1 MRSTNKHTKRRLNPG
16 FVILVV
22 NVALIL
28 SLVITLSYMNTLR
41 RNLSESYQQAEEL
54 RTALVTANKAEEN
67 AVQALQD
74 FKAEYYQV
82 QEDNVSIP
90 GSILEPIAKTNTVS
104 KVLTVKVTAYCSCIK
119 CCGVWS
125 KDHPSRQG
133 TDYEQHTTSGTIPV
147 AGRTVAVDPDIIPLG
162 SKILIDGHEYIAEDT
177 GSGVK
182 GNHIDIYFDSHEE
195 ALEWGVKTLE
205 VEVFEDEIL

>member
-1 MRSTNKHTKRRLNPG
+1 MKTNKHTKRRLNPG

-28 SLVITLSYMNTLR
+28 SLVITLSYMNTMR

-74 FKAEYYQV
+74 FKAEYYQA
-82 QEDNVSIP
+82 QEDSMSIP

-104 KVLTVKVTAYCSCIK
+104 KVLTVKVTAYCSCVK

>member
-1 MRSTNKHTKRRLNPG
+1 MKTNKHTKKHINPG

-22 NVALIL
+22 NAALIL
-28 SLVITLSYMNTLR
+28 SLVVTLSYMNTLR

-74 FKAEYYQV
+74 FKAEYYQA
-82 QEDNVSIP
+82 QEDNMSIP

-104 KVLTVKVTAYCSCIK
+104 KVLTVKVTAYCSWPK
-119 CCGVWS
+119 CCGIWS

-195 ALEWGVKTLE
+195 ALEWGVRTLE
-205 VEVFEDEIL
+205 VQVFENKAL

>member
-1 MRSTNKHTKRRLNPG
+1 MKTNKHTKRRLNPG

-28 SLVITLSYMNTLR
+28 SLVVTLSYMNTLR

-82 QEDNVSIP
+82 QEDNLSIP
-90 GSILEPIAKTNTVS
+90 GSILEPITKTNTVS
-104 KVLTVKVTAYCSCIK
+104 KVLTVKVTAYCSCVK

>member
-1 MRSTNKHTKRRLNPG
+1 MKTNKHTKKHINPG

-28 SLVITLSYMNTLR
+28 SLVVTLSYINTLR

-82 QEDNVSIP
+82 QEDNLSIP

-104 KVLTVKVTAYCSCIK
+104 KVLTVKVTAYCSCVK

-195 ALEWGVKTLE
+195 ALEWGVRTLE
-205 VEVFEDEIL
+205 VQVFENKAL

>member
-1 MRSTNKHTKRRLNPG
+1 MKTNKHTKRRLNPG

-28 SLVITLSYMNTLR
+28 SLVIALSYMNTMR

-74 FKAEYYQV
+74 FKAEYYQA
-82 QEDNVSIP
+82 QEDSMSIP

-104 KVLTVKVTAYCSCIK
+104 KVLTVKVTAYCSCVK

>member
-1 MRSTNKHTKRRLNPG
+1 MKTNKHTKRRLNPG

-22 NVALIL
+22 NAALIL

-82 QEDNVSIP
+82 QEDNMSIP

-104 KVLTVKVTAYCSCIK
+104 KVLTVKVTAYCSCVK

-133 TDYEQHTTSGTIPV
+133 TDYEQYTTSGTIPV

>member
-1 MRSTNKHTKRRLNPG
+1 MKTNKHTKRRLNPG

-28 SLVITLSYMNTLR
+28 SLVVTLSYMNTLR

-74 FKAEYYQV
+74 FKAEYYQA
-82 QEDNVSIP
+82 QEDNMSIP

-104 KVLTVKVTAYCSCIK
+104 KVLTVKVTAYCSCVK

-162 SKILIDGHEYIAEDT
+162 SKILIDGHEYTAEDT

>member
-1 MRSTNKHTKRRLNPG
+1 MRTPNKHTKKHLNPS
-16 FVILVV
+16 FVLFLFTI
-22 NVALIL
+22 ALAL
-28 SLVITLSYMNTLR
+28 
-41 RNLSESYQQAEEL
+41 
-54 RTALVTANKAEEN
+54 ALVASLIVNQGTLKKLDETISLLDQANQAIRQSNELADSAIAELNELKKQN
-67 AVQALQD
+67 AQIFVEDESAIVEEPTQVFQA
-74 FKAEYYQV
+74 
-82 QEDNVSIP
+82 
-90 GSILEPIAKTNTVS
+90 
-104 KVLTVKVTAYCSCIK
+104 KVTAYCSCPK

-162 SKILIDGHEYIAEDT
+162 SKILIDGHEYTAEDT

-205 VEVFEDEIL
+205 VQVYENKAL

>member
-1 MRSTNKHTKRRLNPG
+1 MKTSNKYTKRRLNPG

-28 SLVITLSYMNTLR
+28 SLGISLSYINTLR
-41 RNLSESYQQAEEL
+41 RNLSESHQQTEEL

-74 FKAEYYQV
+74 FKAEYYPT
-82 QEDNVSIP
+82 QEDNMSIP

-104 KVLTVKVTAYCSCIK
+104 KVLTVKVTAYCSCVK

-133 TDYEQHTTSGTIPV
+133 TDYEQYTTSGTIPV
-147 AGRTVAVDPDIIPLG
+147 AGRTIAVDPEVIPLG
-162 SKILIDGHEYIAEDT
+162 SKVILDGHEYTAEDT

-182 GNHIDIYFDSHEE
+182 GNHIDIYFDSHED
-195 ALEWGVKTLE
+195 ALEWGVKTME
-205 VEVFEDEIL
+205 VEVFENEVL

>member
-1 MRSTNKHTKRRLNPG
+1 MKTNKHTKRRLNPG

-28 SLVITLSYMNTLR
+28 SLGVSLSYVNTLR

-82 QEDNVSIP
+82 QEDNLSIP
-90 GSILEPIAKTNTVS
+90 GSILEPITKTNTVS
-104 KVLTVKVTAYCSCIK
+104 KVLTVKVTAYCSCVK

-162 SKILIDGHEYIAEDT
+162 SKILVDGHEYIAEDT

-182 GNHIDIYFDSHEE
+182 GNHIDIYFDSHED

-205 VEVFEDEIL
+205 VQVFEDETL

>member
-104 KVLTVKVTAYCSCIK
+104 KVLTVKVTAYCSCVK

>member
-1 MRSTNKHTKRRLNPG
+1 MKTNKHTKRRLNPG

-82 QEDNVSIP
+82 QEDNMSTP

-104 KVLTVKVTAYCSCIK
+104 KVLTVKVTAYCSCVK

-133 TDYEQHTTSGTIPV
+133 TGYEQHTTSGTIPV

-162 SKILIDGHEYIAEDT
+162 SKILIDGHEYTAEDT

>member
-1 MRSTNKHTKRRLNPG
+1 MKTNKHTKRRLNPG

-28 SLVITLSYMNTLR
+28 SLVVTLSYMNTLR

-82 QEDNVSIP
+82 QEDNLSIP

-104 KVLTVKVTAYCSCIK
+104 KVLTVTVTAYCSCVK

-162 SKILIDGHEYIAEDT
+162 SKILIDGHEYTAEDT

>member
-1 MRSTNKHTKRRLNPG
+1 MRTSNKHTKKHINPS
-16 FVILVV
+16 FILLLFTI
-22 NVALIL
+22 ALAL
-28 SLVITLSYMNTLR
+28 
-41 RNLSESYQQAEEL
+41 
-54 RTALVTANKAEEN
+54 ALVASLIVNQGTLKKLDETISLLDQANQAVRQSNELADSAISELNELKEQNEQVVTEDDTTA
-67 AVQALQD
+67 
-74 FKAEYYQV
+74 
-82 QEDNVSIP
+82 QEPYEVF
-90 GSILEPIAKTNTVS
+90 EA
-104 KVLTVKVTAYCSCIK
+104 KVTAYCSCPK
-119 CCGVWS
+119 CCGIWS

-195 ALEWGVKTLE
+195 ALEWGVRTLE
-205 VEVFEDEIL
+205 VQVFENKVL

>member
-1 MRSTNKHTKRRLNPG
+1 MKTNKHTKRRLNPG

-22 NVALIL
+22 NAALIL

-74 FKAEYYQV
+74 FKAEYYQA
-82 QEDNVSIP
+82 QEDSMSIP

-104 KVLTVKVTAYCSCIK
+104 KVLTVKVTAYCSCVK

-133 TDYEQHTTSGTIPV
+133 TDYEQYTTSGTIPV

-182 GNHIDIYFDSHEE
+182 GNHIVIYFDSHEE

>member
-1 MRSTNKHTKRRLNPG
+1 MKTNKHTKRRLNPG

-28 SLVITLSYMNTLR
+28 SLVVTLSYMNTLR

-82 QEDNVSIP
+82 QEDNMSIP

-104 KVLTVKVTAYCSCIK
+104 KVLTVKVTAYCSCVK

-133 TDYEQHTTSGTIPV
+133 TDYEQYTTSGTIPV

-162 SKILIDGHEYIAEDT
+162 SKILIDGHEYTAEDT

-182 GNHIDIYFDSHEE
+182 GNHIDIYFDSHED
-195 ALEWGVKTLE
+195 ALEWGVKTME
-205 VEVFEDEIL
+205 VEVFENEVL

>member
-1 MRSTNKHTKRRLNPG
+1 MKTNKHTKRRLNPG
-16 FVILVV
+16 FVILIV

-28 SLVITLSYMNTLR
+28 SLVVTLSYMNTLR
-41 RNLSESYQQAEEL
+41 RSLSESYQQAEEL

-82 QEDNVSIP
+82 QEDNMSIP

-104 KVLTVKVTAYCSCIK
+104 KVLTVKVTAYCSCVK

-133 TDYEQHTTSGTIPV
+133 TDYEQYTTSGTIPV